1 MFTLANYSSSNV
13 PLHFSRL
20 SVLVTYDFLIAQYRI
35 NVYII
40 NFNDVSDQRLETRRK
55 HPVRFPAFFE
65 ALVAVRCKDFVG
77 LCPILLL
84 PLLPFSRSSPI
95 TSSTSS
101 KYQRLLIPFFSRA
114 HHQVAPQYA
123 NNFIT
128 ATVFPTI
135 VAAFLFE
142 SLSFTRLC
150 PIDFFINLLNGVT
163 LA

>member
-35 NVYII
+35 NVCII

-84 PLLPFSRSSPI
+84 PFSRSSPI

-101 KYQRLLIPFFSRA
+101 KYQRLLILIFFSC
-114 HHQVAPQYA
+114 PS
-123 NNFIT
+123 
-128 ATVFPTI
+128 PGSSTI
-135 VAAFLFE
+135 CEQFYYNYRF
-142 SLSFTRLC
+142 SY
-150 PIDFFINLLNGVT
+150 
-163 LA
+163 